1 MNKKNELI
9 ELITELEPVEF
20 IGLARV
26 LCVDI
31 INEEDKTTR
40 DFYDILNDIIDK
52 VNTLARKQRREI
64 LSVLRRVEKENVI
77 GTKNY
82 T

>member
-9 ELITELEPVEF
+9 ELITKLEPVEF

-40 DFYDILNDIIDK
+40 DFYDILNDI
-52 VNTLARKQRREI
+52 VNKFHTLARKQRREI
-64 LSVLRRVEKENVI
+64 LSVLRRVKKENVI
-77 GTKNY
+77 RTEN
-82 T
+82 

>member
-9 ELITELEPVEF
+9 ELIIKLEPVEF

-31 INEEDKTTR
+31 INKEDKTTR
-40 DFYDILNDIIDK
+40 DFYNVLNDIVNK
-52 VNTLARKQRREI
+52 FNTLARKQRREI
-64 LSVLRRVEKENVI
+64 LSVLRRVKKENVI
-77 GTKNY
+77 RTEN
-82 T
+82 

>member
-1 MNKKNELI
+1 MNKKNKLI

-40 DFYDILNDIIDK
+40 DFYEVLNDIIDK
-52 VNTLARKQRREI
+52 FNTLARKQRREI
-64 LSVLRRVEKENVI
+64 LSILRRVKKENVI
-77 GTKNY
+77 GTKN
-82 T
+82 

>member
-20 IGLARV
+20 LGLSRV

-31 INEEDKTTR
+31 TNEEDKTTR
-40 DFYDILNDIIDK
+40 DFYDILNDI
-52 VNTLARKQRREI
+52 VNKFHTLARKQRREI
-64 LSVLRRVEKENVI
+64 LSVLRRVKKENVI
-77 GTKNY
+77 GTKN
-82 T
+82 

>member
-26 LCVDI
+26 LCIDI
-31 INEEDKTTR
+31 INKEDKTAR
-40 DFYDILNDIIDK
+40 DFYEVLNDIVDK
-52 VNTLARKQRREI
+52 FNTLARKQRKEI
-64 LSVLRRVEKENVI
+64 LSILRRVKKENVI
-77 GTKNY
+77 GTKN
-82 T
+82 

>member
-31 INEEDKTTR
+31 VNEEDKTTR
-40 DFYDILNDIIDK
+40 DFYDILNDIVNK
-52 VNTLARKQRREI
+52 FNTLARKQRREI
-64 LSVLRRVEKENVI
+64 LSVLRRVKKENVI
-77 GTKNY
+77 GTKN
-82 T
+82 

>member
-9 ELITELEPVEF
+9 ELITKLEPVEF

-31 INEEDKTTR
+31 INKEDKTTR
-40 DFYDILNDIIDK
+40 DFYDVLNDIVNK
-52 VNTLARKQRREI
+52 FNTLARKQRREI
-64 LSVLRRVEKENVI
+64 LSVLRRVKKENVI
-77 GTKNY
+77 RAEN
-82 T
+82 

>member
-9 ELITELEPVEF
+9 ELITKLEPVEF

-52 VNTLARKQRREI
+52 FNTLARKQRREI
-64 LSVLRRVEKENVI
+64 LSVLRRVKKENAI
-77 GTKNY
+77 RTEN
-82 T
+82 

>member
-9 ELITELEPVEF
+9 ELITKLEPVEF

-31 INEEDKTTR
+31 VDEENKTTR
-40 DFYDILNDIIDK
+40 DFYDILNDIVNK
-52 VNTLARKQRREI
+52 FNTLARKQRREI
-64 LSVLRRVEKENVI
+64 LSVLRRVKKENVI
-77 GTKNY
+77 GTKN
-82 T
+82 

>member
-9 ELITELEPVEF
+9 ELIIKLEPVEF

-31 INEEDKTTR
+31 INKEDKTTR
-40 DFYDILNDIIDK
+40 DFYDVLNDIVNK
-52 VNTLARKQRREI
+52 FNTLARKQRREI
-64 LSVLRRVEKENVI
+64 LSVLRRVKKETVI
-77 GTKNY
+77 RTEN
-82 T
+82 

>member
-1 MNKKNELI
+1 MNKKNELM

-40 DFYDILNDIIDK
+40 DFYDVLNDIVNK
-52 VNTLARKQRREI
+52 FNTLARKQRREI
-64 LSVLRRVEKENVI
+64 LSVLRRVKKENVI
-77 GTKNY
+77 GTKN
-82 T
+82 

>member
-9 ELITELEPVEF
+9 ELIIKLEPVEF

-31 INEEDKTTR
+31 INKEDKTTR
-40 DFYDILNDIIDK
+40 DFYDVLNDIVNK
-52 VNTLARKQRREI
+52 FNTLARKQRREI
-64 LSVLRRVEKENVI
+64 LSVLRRVKKENVVR
-77 GTKNY
+77 TKN
-82 T
+82 

>member
-9 ELITELEPVEF
+9 ELITKLEPVEF

-40 DFYDILNDIIDK
+40 DFYDILNDIVDK
-52 VNTLARKQRREI
+52 FNTLARKQRREI
-64 LSVLRRVEKENVI
+64 LSVLRRVKKENVI
-77 GTKNY
+77 GTKN
-82 T
+82 

>member
-40 DFYDILNDIIDK
+40 DFYDILNDIVNK
-52 VNTLARKQRREI
+52 FNTLARKQRREI
-64 LSVLRRVEKENVI
+64 LSVLRRVKKENVI
-77 GTKNY
+77 GTKN
-82 T
+82 

>member
-9 ELITELEPVEF
+9 ELITKLEPVEF

-31 INEEDKTTR
+31 INKEDKTSR
-40 DFYDILNDIIDK
+40 DFYDVLNDIVNK
-52 VNTLARKQRREI
+52 LNTLARKQRREI
-64 LSVLRRVEKENVI
+64 LSVLRRVKKENVI
-77 GTKNY
+77 RAEN
-82 T
+82 

>member
-9 ELITELEPVEF
+9 ELIIKLEPVEF

-31 INEEDKTTR
+31 INKEDKTTR
-40 DFYDILNDIIDK
+40 DFYDVLNDIVNK
-52 VNTLARKQRREI
+52 FNTLARKQRREI
-64 LSVLRRVEKENVI
+64 LSVLRRVKKENVI
-77 GTKNY
+77 RTEN
-82 T
+82 

>member
-1 MNKKNELI
+1 MNKKNELV
-9 ELITELEPVEF
+9 ELITKLEPIEF

-40 DFYDILNDIIDK
+40 DFYAMLNDIVDK
-52 VNTLARKQRREI
+52 FNTLARKQRREI
-64 LSVLRRVEKENVI
+64 LSILRRVKKENVI
-77 GTKNY
+77 GTKN
-82 T
+82 

>member
-9 ELITELEPVEF
+9 ELITKLEPVEF

-31 INEEDKTTR
+31 INKEDKTAR
-40 DFYDILNDIIDK
+40 DFYEVLNDIVDK
-52 VNTLARKQRREI
+52 FNTLARKQRREI
-64 LSVLRRVEKENVI
+64 LSVLRRVKKENVI
-77 GTKNY
+77 GTKN
-82 T
+82 

>member
-9 ELITELEPVEF
+9 ELITKLEPVEF

-40 DFYDILNDIIDK
+40 DFYEVLNDIVDK
-52 VNTLARKQRREI
+52 FNTLARKQRKEI
-64 LSVLRRVEKENVI
+64 LSILRRVKKENVI
-77 GTKNY
+77 GTEN
-82 T
+82 

>member
-9 ELITELEPVEF
+9 ELITKLEPVEF

-26 LCVDI
+26 LCIDI

-52 VNTLARKQRREI
+52 FNTLARKQRREI
-64 LSVLRRVEKENVI
+64 LSVLRRVKKENVI
-77 GTKNY
+77 RTEN
-82 T
+82 

>member
-1 MNKKNELI
+1 MNKKDEFINLI
-9 ELITELEPVEF
+9 KYLEPVEF

-40 DFYDILNDIIDK
+40 DFYDVLNDMVNK
-52 VNTLARKQRREI
+52 FNTLARKQRREI
-64 LSVLRRVEKENVI
+64 LSVLRKVRNENA
-77 GTKNY
+77 GAKN
-82 T
+82 

>member
-1 MNKKNELI
+1 MNKKNKLI

-31 INEEDKTTR
+31 INEEDKTAR
-40 DFYDILNDIIDK
+40 DFYEVLNDIIDK
-52 VNTLARKQRREI
+52 FNTLARKQRREI
-64 LSVLRRVEKENVI
+64 LSVLRRVKKENVI
-77 GTKNY
+77 RTEN
-82 T
+82 

>member
-1 MNKKNELI
+1 MNKKNELM

-31 INEEDKTTR
+31 MNEEDKTTR

-52 VNTLARKQRREI
+52 FNTLARKQRREI
-64 LSVLRRVEKENVI
+64 LSVLRRVKKEDVI
-77 GTKNY
+77 GTEN
-82 T
+82 